1 MKKKIL
7 TLVGAMVLTVA
18 MSLNLGAGS
27 VTASSNN
34 TTNSSTGSN
43 ITTSNN
49 NTSTDTNTDSSTN
62 TGSSSTASGTT
73 SSSTTNESLAT
84 GTQQFTSATLAEFAE
99 TTTIKSGVAGATITV
114 VSDETAAAAIA
125 QAKSVVGNNAFV
137 AAVFDLNASEA
148 GTFTLTCPNVW
159 AGQKVIILH
168 QLSNGTW
175 ETITPSKVANNE
187 VTFSMTSYSP
197 VAIVIDTTAG
207 KTADVAPAVA
217 VMALICLAGAV
228 VFGRKKSVN

>member
-34 TTNSSTGSN
+34 TTNSSTSSN

-62 TGSSSTASGTT
+62 TGSSSTT

-125 QAKSVVGNNAFV
+125 QAKSIVGNNAFV

>member
-62 TGSSSTASGTT
+62 TGSSSTT

-125 QAKSVVGNNAFV
+125 QAKSIVGNNAFV

>member
-7 TLVGAMVLTVA
+7 TLVGARVLTVA

-34 TTNSSTGSN
+34 TTNSSTSSN

-62 TGSSSTASGTT
+62 TGSSSTT

-125 QAKSVVGNNAFV
+125 QAKSIVGNNAFV

-168 QLSNGTW
+168 ELSNGTW

>member
-34 TTNSSTGSN
+34 TTNSSTSSN

-49 NTSTDTNTDSSTN
+49 NTDSSTN
-62 TGSSSTASGTT
+62 TGSSSTT

-125 QAKSVVGNNAFV
+125 QAKSIVGNNAFV